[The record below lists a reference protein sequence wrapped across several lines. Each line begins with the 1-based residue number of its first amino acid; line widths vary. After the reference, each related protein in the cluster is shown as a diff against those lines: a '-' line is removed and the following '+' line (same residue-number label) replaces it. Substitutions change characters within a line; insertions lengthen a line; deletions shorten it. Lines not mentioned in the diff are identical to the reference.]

1 MKLGLNK
8 NALIRNLK
16 TTIEEQEVSKEVNK
30 FEAQELQRLVSR
42 ELDTFT
48 LVKMKIAELI
58 FKEAF
63 RLTPMKTG
71 SLRKSMYVRPYK
83 DGYVVGYDAEY
94 AVYVHEIGFYTHKP
108 PTQYKFLEDAGYNVY
123 SSMRKQAS
131 QLGITLNMEYEP
143 LRLFIGVTKAPGQS
157 LMKIKKNEK
166 KTRTKMPAI
175 EFLRLLEKGAF
186 NYEVATE
193 FMSFYDYWK
202 RSGRYSILDITE
214 QYLDRIRH
222 D

>member
-8 NALIRNLK
+8 SALIRNLK

-30 FEAQELQRLVSR
+30 FEARELQRLVSK

-48 LVKMKIAELI
+48 LVKMKIAELV

-71 SLRKSMYVRPYK
+71 NLRKSMYVRPYK

-143 LRLFIGVTKAPGQS
+143 LRLFIGVTKAPGKS

-166 KTRTKMPAI
+166 WLLKNMSPV
-175 EFLRLLEKGAF
+175 EFLTYLVEGDLGDEMTK
-186 NYEVATE
+186 E
-193 FMSFYDYWK
+193 FLALWDYWK
-202 RSGRYSILDITE
+202 RSGRYSILDVGRE
-214 QYLDRIRH
+214 YLDRLRH
-222 D
+222 